1 MHSFPQYC
9 YFTFTALD
17 YYILS
22 MDRKKFWS
30 SFLLGSM
37 LIAVFVILWNGST
50 TIPAIWRTLSSILYP
65 IIGGIAIAFII
76 SIPAAPIR
84 RALSKHMPEKRA
96 NAIAA
101 VASALIILLLSAII
115 VSLIIPEFISACRI
129 LAEQL
134 SAFASDSRFW
144 NNIDVDSIPVINEI
158 IDKTPAGGITLSE
171 SAIEWLSSLR
181 NMLITMTIDTISGAV
196 SSIALFFVSLVF
208 AFYFMMNMELL
219 RHDGHRIF
227 GRRIKPETG
236 AKLKRIASTISL
248 SFSRFAV
255 AQVLEAVIIGSICF
269 IGMLIFRMPYA
280 GAVSAFTGL
289 MALIPIYGAV
299 IGAVAGAFI
308 IAVSE
313 PLKGALFLVFIFIL
327 QQFEGDFI
335 YPRVVGTST
344 GLPPIYVFAAVT
356 LGGILF
362 GLVGMILAVPVVS
375 AVYALIPSEDKPS
388 PCADTE
394 ADGNTAGED

>member
-1 MHSFPQYC
+1 M
-9 YFTFTALD
+9 TAI
-17 YYILS
+17 ILFH
-22 MDRKKFWS
+22 MDRKKP
-30 SFLLGSM
+30 GSTIITGTA
-37 LIAVFVILWNGST
+37 LIAIFVILWNGER
-50 TIPAIWRTLSSILYP
+50 TIPAIWKAVSSVLYP
-65 IIGGIAIAFII
+65 LLGGIAIAFII

-84 RALSKHMPEKRA
+84 KLLRGKMDGKKADIISAVLSL
-96 NAIAA
+96 
-101 VASALIILLLSAII
+101 LIILLAASLIF
-115 VSLIIPEFISACRI
+115 SLIIPEFISACGI
-129 LAEQL
+129 LVSQL
-134 SAFASDSRFW
+134 SAFAADTELWSR
-144 NNIDVDSIPVINEI
+144 IDIEAIPVINGI
-158 IDKTPAGGITLSE
+158 LMRSQDGGIALTAETIAWLEGLRAPLIDITL
-171 SAIEWLSSLR
+171 
-181 NMLITMTIDTISGAV
+181 DTITSAV
-196 SSIALFFVSLVF
+196 SAAALFFISLVF

-280 GAVSAFTGL
+280 AAVSAFTGL

-344 GLPPIYVFAAVT
+344 GLPSVYVFASVT
-356 LGGILF
+356 LGGALCGLGGMLF
-362 GLVGMILAVPVVS
+362 AVPVFSILFTLIRERLSKDEAAAS
-375 AVYALIPSEDKPS
+375 ADNDLESGS
-388 PCADTE
+388 
-394 ADGNTAGED
+394 

>member
-37 LIAVFVILWNGST
+37 LIAVFVILWNGSS

-115 VSLIIPEFISACRI
+115 ISLIIPEFISACRI

-144 NNIDVDSIPVINEI
+144 NNVDVDSIPVINEI

-236 AKLKRIASTISL
+236 AKLKRIASTVSL

-280 GAVSAFTGL
+280 AAVSAFTGL

-375 AVYALIPSEDKPS
+375 AVYALIPSEDKSTPS
-388 PCADTE
+388 ADTE
-394 ADGNTAGED
+394 ADGNAAGED

>member
-1 MHSFPQYC
+1 MHSFPQCC

-144 NNIDVDSIPVINEI
+144 NNVDVDSIPVINEI

-236 AKLKRIASTISL
+236 AKLKQIASTVSL

-313 PLKGALFLVFIFIL
+313 PVKGALFLVFIFIL

-375 AVYALIPSEDKPS
+375 AVYALIPSEDKS
-388 PCADTE
+388 TPCADTE
-394 ADGNTAGED
+394 ADGNAAGED

>member
-1 MHSFPQYC
+1 
-9 YFTFTALD
+9 
-17 YYILS
+17 

-30 SFLLGSM
+30 SFLFGSM

-144 NNIDVDSIPVINEI
+144 NNVDVDSIPVINEI

-236 AKLKRIASTISL
+236 AKLKQIASTVSL

-313 PLKGALFLVFIFIL
+313 PVKGALFLVFIFIL

-375 AVYALIPSEDKPS
+375 AVYALIPSEDKS
-388 PCADTE
+388 APCADTE
-394 ADGNTAGED
+394 ADGNAAGED

>member
-1 MHSFPQYC
+1 
-9 YFTFTALD
+9 
-17 YYILS
+17 

-37 LIAVFVILWNGST
+37 LIAVFVILWNGSI

-76 SIPAAPIR
+76 SIPAVPIR

-101 VASALIILLLSAII
+101 VASALIILLLSTII
-115 VSLIIPEFISACRI
+115 ISLIIPEFISACRI

-171 SAIEWLSSLR
+171 SAIEWLASLR

-219 RHDGHRIF
+219 RNDGHRIF

-236 AKLKRIASTISL
+236 AKLKRIASTVSL

-362 GLVGMILAVPVVS
+362 GLVGMIIAVPVVS

-394 ADGNTAGED
+394 ADGNATGED

>member
-1 MHSFPQYC
+1 
-9 YFTFTALD
+9 
-17 YYILS
+17 

-96 NAIAA
+96 N
-101 VASALIILLLSAII
+101 
-115 VSLIIPEFISACRI
+115 SACRI

-236 AKLKRIASTISL
+236 AKLKRIASTVSL

-269 IGMLIFRMPYA
+269 IGMLIFRMPHPCRA
-280 GAVSAFTGL
+280 
-289 MALIPIYGAV
+289 ALRIR
-299 IGAVAGAFI
+299 IG
-308 IAVSE
+308 
-313 PLKGALFLVFIFIL
+313 
-327 QQFEGDFI
+327 QQVLEQ
-335 YPRVVGTST
+335 YR
-344 GLPPIYVFAAVT
+344 
-356 LGGILF
+356 
-362 GLVGMILAVPVVS
+362 
-375 AVYALIPSEDKPS
+375 
-388 PCADTE
+388 C
-394 ADGNTAGED
+394 

>member
-1 MHSFPQYC
+1 
-9 YFTFTALD
+9 
-17 YYILS
+17 

-37 LIAVFVILWNGST
+37 LIAVFVILWNGSI

-76 SIPAAPIR
+76 SIPAVPIR

-101 VASALIILLLSAII
+101 VASALIILLLSTII
-115 VSLIIPEFISACRI
+115 ISLIIPEFISACRI

-171 SAIEWLSSLR
+171 SAIEWLASLR

-208 AFYFMMNMELL
+208 AFYYLTT
-219 RHDGHRIF
+219 DYC
-227 GRRIKPETG
+227 
-236 AKLKRIASTISL
+236 L
-248 SFSRFAV
+248 SKDN
-255 AQVLEAVIIGSICF
+255 I
-269 IGMLIFRMPYA
+269 
-280 GAVSAFTGL
+280 
-289 MALIPIYGAV
+289 
-299 IGAVAGAFI
+299 
-308 IAVSE
+308 
-313 PLKGALFLVFIFIL
+313 
-327 QQFEGDFI
+327 
-335 YPRVVGTST
+335 
-344 GLPPIYVFAAVT
+344 
-356 LGGILF
+356 
-362 GLVGMILAVPVVS
+362 
-375 AVYALIPSEDKPS
+375 
-388 PCADTE
+388 
-394 ADGNTAGED
+394 